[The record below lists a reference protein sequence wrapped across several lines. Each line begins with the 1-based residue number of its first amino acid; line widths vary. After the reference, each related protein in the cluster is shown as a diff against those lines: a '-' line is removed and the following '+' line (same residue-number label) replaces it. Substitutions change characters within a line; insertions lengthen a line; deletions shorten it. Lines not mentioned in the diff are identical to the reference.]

1 MSNRLRALTRM
12 RKFLST
18 EQRKY
23 LSEAYIMAAF
33 KHYPFIWIFCSKG
46 ANRQINKIHRHTLH
60 QIYEVK
66 DASVEDLL

>member
-1 MSNRLRALTRM
+1 
-12 RKFLST
+12 
-18 EQRKY
+18 
-23 LSEAYIMAAF
+23 MAAF

-46 ANRQINKIHRHTLH
+46 ANHQINKIHRRTLH